1 MIFLTF
7 NSLRCNKKKFE
18 ELDLCLD
25 ADNVLNMA
33 YLGLFIR
40 ADGMVFTI
48 FLTISRNTKNTKYL
62 QLTPPECAMSLR
74 TAMSWSL
81 TGTWETASGLLS
93 GGAAPL
99 RVTAGHRTKSSGPEE
114 SSLGRSFVNRSW
126 RWRISSIS
134 FPGRKQPTRRAV
146 GVLRGS
152 LIFNY

>member
-74 TAMSWSL
+74 TAMS
-81 TGTWETASGLLS
+81 
-93 GGAAPL
+93 
-99 RVTAGHRTKSSGPEE
+99 
-114 SSLGRSFVNRSW
+114 
-126 RWRISSIS
+126 
-134 FPGRKQPTRRAV
+134 
-146 GVLRGS
+146 
-152 LIFNY
+152 